1 MKLPVSKLLN
11 NTGQLRD
18 KGVPKNPRF
27 IKDDEYKKLIKS
39 IQEDKDYLNHEQLH
53 VIEYGDK
60 YIVLN
65 GNQRLRAL
73 KELGIKETAVTVYDK
88 DTPAEI
94 IRSRIIKSNHSYGK
108 DDMDALAN
116 DGWDLEDLSDWGLI
130 VHDTNFDDID
140 SFFESTSEDAEK
152 EPQKHKCPK
161 CGHEF

>member
-1 MKLPVSKLLN
+1 MKIPLNKLIN
-11 NTGQLRD
+11 NTGQLQER
-18 KGVPKNPRF
+18 GIPKNPRF
-27 IKDDEYKKLIKS
+27 IRDDDYKKLIKS
-39 IQEDKDYLNHEQLH
+39 IQEDEDYLNHERLH

-73 KELGIKETAVTVYDK
+73 KELGIKETEVTVYDK
-88 DTPAEI
+88 DTPAETI
-94 IRSRIIKSNHSYGK
+94 KARIIKSNHSYGK

-140 SFFESTSEDAEK
+140 SFFENTSEDGEK
-152 EPQKHKCPK
+152 ESQKHKCPK